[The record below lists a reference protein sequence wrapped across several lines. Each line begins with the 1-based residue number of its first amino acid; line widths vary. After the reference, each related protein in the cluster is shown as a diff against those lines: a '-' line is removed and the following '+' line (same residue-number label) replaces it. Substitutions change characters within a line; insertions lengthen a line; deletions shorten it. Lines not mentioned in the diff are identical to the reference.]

1 MNYIYD
7 VVFNFTNNYYYD
19 FFEWDKKDNLVNIKK
34 TPLIRVDSK
43 TFLDFIDYKIKVDK
57 SFLSLI
63 ENKSMSFKKNEN
75 YKYLVVLSN
84 KEKCIALVFRENGL
98 ILYKSAML
106 LDEEEEANQ
115 LVSEEIFKIKYK
127 KLEQYNNYFTL
138 RGDIEK
144 KKYML
149 KEVKKIYNNQE
160 FDRLRYIYYDIFD
173 TFSDNITMYKEIL
186 NYLNDGSCLDSI
198 FETIKNR

>member
-34 TPLIRVDSK
+34 APLIRVDSK